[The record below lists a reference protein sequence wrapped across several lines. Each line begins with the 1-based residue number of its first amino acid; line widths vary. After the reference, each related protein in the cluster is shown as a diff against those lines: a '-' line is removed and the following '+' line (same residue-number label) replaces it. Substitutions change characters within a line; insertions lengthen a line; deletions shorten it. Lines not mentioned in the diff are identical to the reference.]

1 MAALIWAIAG
11 VACLLAELITLTVV
25 LVYVGIGALAAAAA
39 ALLGVP
45 LAGQLGIF
53 ALVAFVLL
61 ALTRRPILRI
71 LQPGDPEATNVH
83 ALIGKRGIVTIPVS
97 NDASTGQVRIG
108 TEFWTARNASDDARA
123 LAPGDHVE
131 VVEVSGVTARVR
143 RIEVEPEPG
152 AG

>member
-1 MAALIWAIAG
+1 MPALIWAIAG
-11 VACLLAELITLTVV
+11 VACLLAELLTLTFV
-25 LVYVGIGALAAAAA
+25 LLYFGLGGIAAAGA
-39 ALLGVP
+39 ALVGVP
-45 LAGQLGIF
+45 LAGQVGVFAVVALG
-53 ALVAFVLL
+53 LL
-61 ALTRRPILRI
+61 ALTRRPLLRLI
-71 LQPGDPEATNVH
+71 QPGSPTAMNVH